1 MARSFMR
8 LSAQR
13 LATTNTPSVVAAPM
27 TMSAW
32 FKSTGDYTTEQAIV
46 AMYRRVTSVSAY
58 YIGVDTSGL
67 AFAKTRVV
75 AVQNASTGA
84 SVGSGVWTHV
94 CGVFASATSR
104 TVYVG
109 GVAGTPNVV
118 SHAPSSITGWSVGSV
133 FSSIAT
139 AALFADG
146 DIAEAGIWN
155 VALTLSEIQ
164 SLAAG
169 FAPIMIRPS
178 ALKHYVPVSGYHSP
192 ESEVVAPTTTGGL
205 ATTNTPPAAA
215 HPAIVRP
222 GRIHA
227 EFPKPVVVATRD
239 IYVANAGVDGTGD
252 GTIGAPYATIGKVN
266 GLTLNAGDRVW
277 FKGGDT
283 FSGTLKARGAGVVID
298 AYGTGKFGMTGD
310 IWVDPAHSA
319 GGGTVR
325 NFAMSGPNGYI
336 NSTGAGV
343 DGMVFEDFTID
354 QAASATTGV
363 LGMGIGAGDTNWVVR
378 RFTIQNTG
386 DSGMI
391 PNGAGHHI
399 YDGTIHNIGL
409 NTGLGTYGK
418 HGIYQKAR
426 DALYERLTIDGGLNG
441 SAFSARFPCEMTD
454 CDLLNHPSGV
464 SVFDENLAAAGV
476 YKIHH
481 NRIAWT
487 ANVGVYLVPGGAT
500 AGTRYTFAANVLNAA
515 AGAPAID
522 MADNTCATAIID
534 FQNNVFKGSGY
545 TLLMAVRNPTGAGV
559 LNMNHNCYETAT
571 NGNWFRWE
579 ANGNTT
585 FANFVT
591 QSGREVGSLRVA
603 DAGLDA
609 GYKPV

>member
-67 AFAKTRVV
+67 AF
-75 AVQNASTGA
+75 
-84 SVGSGVWTHV
+84 
-94 CGVFASATSR
+94 

-239 IYVANAGVDGTGD
+239 IYVANAG
-252 GTIGAPYATIGKVN
+252 IGAPYATIGKVN

-399 YDGTIHNIGL
+399 YDGTIHAFTVTHVHQQRKGFNGRAL
-409 NTGLGTYGK
+409 VPHFTVNLVEGVLRTFQK
-418 HGIYQKAR
+418 QKA
-426 DALYERLTIDGGLNG
+426 GGHK
-441 SAFSARFPCEMTD
+441 A
-454 CDLLNHPSGV
+454 CDLPTH
-464 SVFDENLAAAGV
+464 
-476 YKIHH
+476 
-481 NRIAWT
+481 
-487 ANVGVYLVPGGAT
+487 
-500 AGTRYTFAANVLNAA
+500 FAA
-515 AGAPAID
+515 D
-522 MADNTCATAIID
+522 RSTRTCRPK
-534 FQNNVFKGSGY
+534 NSEHC
-545 TLLMAVRNPTGAGV
+545 LLPIQLARVRA
-559 LNMNHNCYETAT
+559 
-571 NGNWFRWE
+571 
-579 ANGNTT
+579 
-585 FANFVT
+585 
-591 QSGREVGSLRVA
+591 SLRSPRC
-603 DAGLDA
+603 
-609 GYKPV
+609 GYD